1 MTSTRSPSPSAVS
14 PRRLRATNCPFTAV
28 ATLVPWKPS
37 SSSTR
42 SSRATATSRDLPF
55 KTMRIA
61 LLHTCRCAERQVCR
75 PPRHRRRQQERSE
88 EHTSEL
94 QSLMRISYA
103 VFCLKKKNKKKNAQ
117 RSNVHKFK
125 HSHQTRQ
132 SSKNHKKSHSTIVQ
146 L

>member
-28 ATLVPWKPS
+28 ATLLPWKPS

-75 PPRHRRRQQERSE
+75 PPRHRRRQQEAVAVEAVNDDGVALPPGARPVIGKGRARVDAELHQLGLPRSQE
-88 EHTSEL
+88 RRGGTEGG
-94 QSLMRISYA
+94 
-103 VFCLKKKNKKKNAQ
+103 
-117 RSNVHKFK
+117 
-125 HSHQTRQ
+125 
-132 SSKNHKKSHSTIVQ
+132 STGQ
-146 L
+146 